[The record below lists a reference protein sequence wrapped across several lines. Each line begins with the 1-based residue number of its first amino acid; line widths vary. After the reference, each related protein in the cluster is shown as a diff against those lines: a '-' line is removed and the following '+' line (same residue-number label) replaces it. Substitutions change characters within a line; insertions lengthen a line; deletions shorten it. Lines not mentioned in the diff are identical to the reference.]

1 MKAIELLEPGDE
13 VDWEELLN
21 QQFLPED
28 QRVDLAAL
36 Q

>member
-13 VDWEELLN
+13 VDWDGLLD

-28 QRVDLAAL
+28 RRVDPAELA
-36 Q
+36 